1 MYQHAFHLSIVSFSK
16 SICRQFTSEDP
27 APPLSSSLLR
37 RTSPSGTSYG
47 DADVPALAKTLL
59 DPSLSLFVRY
69 RALFTLRNIGTP
81 AAIDALSSALLSP
94 NEVCS
99 PLFKHEVAFV
109 FGQMSDPHSVPALI
123 KALEDDREAEM
134 VRHEAAEALG
144 GIATEE
150 VLPILRQWAGKE
162 DAPRVIRESCVVAI
176 DMWEVSTSSYLQ
188 LDPFLLVYQYENS
201 NQFQY
206 ADGLDKAGLAQA
218 AA

>member
-1 MYQHAFHLSIVSFSK
+1 MYHHAVHLLILSILK

-27 APPLSSSLLR
+27 APSLSSSLLR
-37 RTSPSGTSYG
+37 RTSPSGTSYT

-150 VLPILRQWAGKE
+150 VLPVLRQWAGKE
-162 DAPRVIRESCVVAI
+162 DAPRVVRESCVVAI
-176 DMWEVSTSSYLQ
+176 DMWEVSTSSCL
-188 LDPFLLVYQYENS
+188 
-201 NQFQY
+201 
-206 ADGLDKAGLAQA
+206 
-218 AA
+218 